1 MTGKNSITGNLK
13 YKMPGRIA
21 IGMPYKSIGNQIAAD
36 AWNSNNEKENE
47 VQLFVNSTI
56 EETLNGFKDSDTDKN
71 KLNYQKTLKGTE
83 IPKNKEIAILT
94 TYNQILNISHED
106 MATFD
111 YVVIDEC
118 HILSDGLNYRADV
131 IAKLMNYLIEF
142 VAKKRY
148 SKTKVIFMTGTPNV
162 EALMIPELM
171 EEQSIK
177 DLFQIIRIDKKYKD
191 TPIMYLTHLDTT
203 DSKSR
208 EETVITQIKEYLKED
223 RKVVQIFNN
232 KEKMDDY
239 RRELQAKIS
248 SDIKIGLF
256 YSGSTGSCTENILA
270 SKFGEYDIVLA
281 TTFFINGINI
291 YLDGISKDEVSKGGV
306 SPQKYAV
313 VIDLGNM
320 HKKVSAL
327 DAIQTI
333 NRFRNRR
340 CLCSV
345 FLPKIFKPDLKNNS
359 KKFDLRNAGNVILG
373 INTYNHHLLSADK
386 NREANKV
393 KQVMPK
399 QQIYYLDEVRK
410 DPSKVTMEMIEK
422 RMQQSKDE
430 NAVIR
435 SIEEKTNIYKD
446 WFYSMDGY
454 HYLAKDAGILSIMR
468 HVDDAKPL
476 KDISKEHLRLENQVI
491 RNFLDDDKALIYLE
505 NQLDPDYRIFVRASS
520 IIKDPLSTSVGNFE
534 AIDLKNGKYE
544 VEGDF
549 HVSHERA
556 IDKLI
561 HYHLKLSYWYGAGK
575 AIEILRFLINDE
587 ADFDPFKVSRY
598 LKSIANYVSPFSYL
612 TKDKYLKGINY
623 LRALDYL
630 SQKNIGIIKE
640 VASTSISYTFIN
652 DEIVSLLKNMWA
664 KQQFDK
670 IGYSI
675 DNVEGLLLRDDL
687 NDLKDL
693 KEKFSDEELIREEDF
708 EDLENQL
715 NKLTIYR
722 PMRKNKNGDVRSH
735 ERIVIPRI
743 LRSNKLLSEMEF
755 IDAGSIPPE
764 YSDLRD
770 TNTEFEN
777 FITKILK
784 RLNDHMTPSLISTHV
799 HLEAIYTSLKD
810 KLNKRDIQVA
820 IEFIEGILSDPKK
833 SKLPEVS
840 KILNALKK
848 DLKGLDG
855 CLLSAFK
862 TAEYL
867 SYKNLHDHKTIS
879 FIEQTFLCD
888 KDFKLESLDDKF
900 TPNQETIKIT
910 DVYDS
915 LHKHS
920 DTYTKTNTIK
930 VRTETGRE
938 TIYFSDNKPS
948 KVTKPVYVIHDSKG
962 DIIYANFDQKATF
975 KFLCAYAFK
984 NERFKMKD
992 GSIPIKHFNKGIYN
1006 PDTFKRDYYA
1016 NSSKSK
1022 TVSNYDIKI
1031 CNVNIKEY
1039 VTYVKSP
1046 GRKKAS

>member
-21 IGMPYKSIGNQIAAD
+21 IGMPYKSIGDQIAAD
-36 AWNSNNEKENE
+36 AWNSNDEKENE

-56 EETLNGFKDSDTDKN
+56 EETLNRFKDSDNDTI
-71 KLNYQKTLKGTE
+71 KLNYHKTLKGTE
-83 IPKNKEIAILT
+83 IPKNKELAVLT

-111 YVVIDEC
+111 YVVVDEC

-142 VAKKRY
+142 VAKKRN
-148 SKTKVIFMTGTPNV
+148 SKTKIIFMTGTPNV

-171 EEQSIK
+171 EEQSIE

-203 DSKSR
+203 DQKSR
-208 EETVITQIKEYLKED
+208 DETVITQIKKYLKKD

-239 RRELQAKIS
+239 RRELQTKIS

-291 YLDGISKDEVSKGGV
+291 YLDGISKGEVSKGGV

-313 VIDLGNM
+313 VIDMGNM

-333 NRFRNRR
+333 NRFRNRH
-340 CLCSV
+340 CICSV
-345 FLPKIFKPDLKNNS
+345 FLPKIFKPNLKNNS
-359 KKFDLRNAGNVILG
+359 NKFDLRNAGNVILG
-373 INTYNHHLLSADK
+373 INKYNHHLLSADK
-386 NREANKV
+386 NREANIIE
-393 KQVMPK
+393 QVMPK
-399 QQIYYLDEVRK
+399 QQIYYLDEIRK
-410 DPSKVTMEMIEK
+410 DPSKVTKEMIEK

-435 SIEEKTNIYKD
+435 NIEKKTNIYKD

-454 HYLAKDAGILSIMR
+454 HYLAKDAGILSIMK
-468 HVDDAKPL
+468 HIDDAKPL
-476 KDISKEHLRLENQVI
+476 KDISKEHLRLENEVI
-491 RNFLDDDKALIYLE
+491 RNFLDDDMALNYLE
-505 NQLDPDYRIFVRASS
+505 NQLDPDNRIFVRASS
-520 IIKDPLSTSVGNFE
+520 IIKDPLSTSVGNF
-534 AIDLKNGKYE
+534 IVVGLKNGKYE

-556 IDKLI
+556 IDELI

-587 ADFDPFKVSRY
+587 ADFDPFKVPRY
-598 LKSIANYVSPFSYL
+598 LKSIANYVNPFSYL
-612 TKDKYLKGINY
+612 TKDKYLKGISY

-640 VASTSISYTFIN
+640 VASTSISFTFIN
-652 DEIVSLLKNMWA
+652 DEIVSRLKNMWA

-675 DNVEGLLLRDDL
+675 DNFEFMEYK
-687 NDLKDL
+687 NDL
-693 KEKFSDEELIREEDF
+693 KEKFSDEELIREEDL

-715 NKLTIYR
+715 SKLTIYR
-722 PMRKNKNGDVRSH
+722 PMRKNKNGGIRSH
-735 ERIVIPRI
+735 ERIIIPRI
-743 LRSNKLLSEMEF
+743 LRSNKLLSGMEY
-755 IDAGSIPPE
+755 IDVSSISPE
-764 YSDLRD
+764 YSDLSES
-770 TNTEFEN
+770 NTEFKN
-777 FITKILK
+777 FTNKILK
-784 RLNDHMTPSLISTHV
+784 RLNDYINPSLRSTHV
-799 HLEAIYTSLKD
+799 HLENIYNSLKD

-820 IEFIEGILSDPKK
+820 AEFIEGILSDPKK
-833 SKLPEVS
+833 CKLSEVS

-867 SYKNLHDHKTIS
+867 SYKNLHDHKTMP

-888 KDFKLESLDDKF
+888 KDFKLESLDNKF
-900 TPNQETIKIT
+900 TQDQEIVKIT

-915 LHKHS
+915 LRKHS
-920 DTYTKTNTIK
+920 NAYIKNNTTK

-938 TIYFSDNKPS
+938 IISFSDSKPS

-962 DIIYANFDQKATF
+962 NIIYANFDQKATF
-975 KFLCAYAFK
+975 KFLCVYAFK

-992 GSIPIKHFNKGIYN
+992 GSIPVKKINKGIYN

-1022 TVSNYDIKI
+1022 TVSNYGIKI
-1031 CNVNIKEY
+1031 YDVNIKEY
-1039 VTYVKSP
+1039 VTYVKSLEH
-1046 GRKKAS
+1046 KKAS